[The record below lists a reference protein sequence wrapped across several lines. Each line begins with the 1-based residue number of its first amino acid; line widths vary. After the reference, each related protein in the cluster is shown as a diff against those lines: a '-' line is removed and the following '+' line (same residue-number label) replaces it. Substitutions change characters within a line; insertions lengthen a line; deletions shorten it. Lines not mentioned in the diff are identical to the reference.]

1 MLNRKFTIELTTKK
15 KEVVATKAWN
25 TEFYGSDT
33 SSYDFRQIKL
43 ISEVRTGSEMYNGY
57 ISTPI
62 ALYYVI
68 LNKFNGSEFDLRLA
82 MLMGTGEEMRYLSA
96 DSSYIDVPVV

>member
-25 TEFYGSDT
+25 IGFYGIDT

-82 MLMGTGEEMRYLSA
+82 IGLR
-96 DSSYIDVPVV
+96 